1 MRLIMGQIAQQP
13 RSMTAGMKLDA
24 DFSSSSKIDTCL
36 GGSPLPLGEGA
47 AKRRVRVP
55 TSSEYTLIRRFAPP
69 SPRGRRTRPSF
80 GSDLGHLW
88 SQTAVTAAADHLS
101 KRGTKYRSLDR

>member
-1 MRLIMGQIAQQP
+1 
-13 RSMTAGMKLDA
+13 MTGAVQNQARRIDGNQAGCRFQLFIKNRNL
-24 DFSSSSKIDTCL
+24 FWRV
-36 GGSPLPLGEGA
+36 PLPLGEGA

-55 TSSEYTLIRRFAPP
+55 NSSEYTLIRRFAPP

-101 KRGTKYRSLDR
+101 KR